1 MHANLLPLL
10 LLATNLSHAESAISV
25 GELSAVQSQ
34 TYLYKAQGERAK
46 ALRALESEGGTP
58 SGTVT
63 SGNSELPP
71 PVIKLVYG
79 PPQALRATLL
89 YSAGYEVEARVGGPE
104 LPGGYSVSSISL
116 DSVALSR
123 AGKRYP
129 LGFASTAPTQKDTGI
144 GIPSQPMGL
153 PGMLPGQPAPV
164 FQP

>member
-10 LLATNLSHAESAISV
+10 LLVTSLSHAESAISV
-25 GELSAVQSQ
+25 GELSAVQSE

-46 ALRALESEGGTP
+46 ALRALESEGGTS

-63 SGNSELPP
+63 SGNSELP

-89 YSAGYEVEARVGGPE
+89 YSGGYEVDARMGGPE
-104 LPGGYSVSSISL
+104 LPGGFSVSSISL
-116 DSVALSR
+116 DSVMLNR

-129 LGFASTAPTQKDTGI
+129 LGFASTTPTQKGASI

-153 PGMLPGQPAPV
+153 PGLLPGQPASV